1 LARKIILQE
10 GGLTGSIPPGF
21 RALGFDLSGNISIL
35 NNQNI
40 SNVSGGG
47 TSSGTSGTNGTSGS
61 SGTFG
66 TSGTSGTSGPS
77 GATGSS
83 GTSGTSGTSGPT
95 GATGSDGGYLK
106 ITQLLDNVVAT
117 TRTGQTIVTEWTTT
131 YTSQSGSTCLF
142 DITFTSYSNAS
153 ALRTYDIIIDSVIV
167 KSISVYFNEANSHK
181 VISSVT
187 PEQLSSG
194 SHTIQ
199 IRIPVGA
206 VVDGADY
213 ATMVVTETMSNGVN
227 GTSGSSGTNGTSGTS
242 LNISASYMRG
252 SRSTQQ
258 TSNLTAGSL
267 IQFTQVDNST
277 GSDISLNVSTGQITL
292 AANKTYRLMAQ
303 IPTFTSSNNSSR
315 PAFCWY
321 NETTSS
327 YIGSES
333 ATYQGTDNAGYG
345 ASGGLSD
352 AVITTTQITVVSFRI
367 LSVSAAISGLGGNTD
382 FSTIGSYPWFDIE
395 VISGYTPLVVGT
407 RVNSTN
413 LALNTAL
420 SLDNVS
426 VQIKTQSS
434 GVWLFVSTVT
444 GTASWSYA
452 LTYQIGAGVDTVTRG
467 MVGTW
472 TAITTPT
479 TLGSNSYSFG
489 YAGALLTVV
498 ITDMTAGKMYRVTW
512 MTTTGTSPYGNYV
525 TIEGLN

>member
-1 LARKIILQE
+1 MARRIILRE
-10 GGLTGSIPPGF
+10 GGLTGSVPSGF
-21 RALGFDLSGNISIL
+21 RGLGFDFSGTISIL

-40 SNVSGGG
+40 SYVTGGG
-47 TSSGTSGTNGTSGS
+47 TSSGSSGTSGTSGISGPTGATGSSGTNGTSGS
-61 SGTFG
+61 
-66 TSGTSGTSGPS
+66 
-77 GATGSS
+77 
-83 GTSGTSGTSGPT
+83 SGTSGPT

-117 TRTGQTIVTEWTTT
+117 TRTGQAIVTEWTTT

-153 ALRTYDIIIDSVIV
+153 ALRTFDILIDSVVV

-199 IRIPVGA
+199 IRIPVGTI
-206 VVDGADY
+206 VDPADY

-227 GTSGSSGTNGTSGTS
+227 GTSGSSGTSGTSGTS

-267 IQFTQVDNST
+267 VQFTQVDNST

-303 IPTFTSSNNSSR
+303 IPTFTSSSNSSR

-333 ATYQGTDNAGYG
+333 AVYQGTDNAAYG
-345 ASGGLSD
+345 ALGGLSD
-352 AVITTTQITVVSFRI
+352 AVITTTQITVVSYRI
-367 LSVSAAISGLGGNTD
+367 LSVNTAISGLGGNTD
-382 FSTIGSYPWFDIE
+382 FSTTGSYPWFDIE

-407 RVNSTN
+407 RSSSTN
-413 LALNTAL
+413 LALNTAVT
-420 SLDNVS
+420 LDNVS
-426 VQIKTQSS
+426 VQIRTQSV
-434 GVWLFVSTVT
+434 GVWMFVSTVT

-452 LTYQIGAGVDTVTRG
+452 LTYQIGAGVNTNTAG

-472 TAITTPT
+472 AAITTPT
-479 TLGSNSYSFG
+479 TLGSNGYSFN
-489 YAGALLTVV
+489 YAGALLTVI